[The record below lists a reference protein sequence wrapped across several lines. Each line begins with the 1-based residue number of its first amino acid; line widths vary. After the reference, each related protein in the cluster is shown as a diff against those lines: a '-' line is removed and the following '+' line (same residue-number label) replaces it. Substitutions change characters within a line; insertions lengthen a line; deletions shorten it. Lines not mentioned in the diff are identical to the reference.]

1 MARLAKIKS
10 EEKKIKTY
18 ERCKEKRLALKD
30 EIRKLQIDPEAN
42 FEALEVA
49 YAKLRKLP
57 RNANP
62 IRIRRRCRV
71 TGRSRGYYK
80 RVGLS
85 KSMFRLYAMNGHI
98 PGLVKASW

>member
-18 ERCKEKRLALKD
+18 ERCKEKRLALKED
-30 EIRKLQIDPEAN
+30 IRKLQINSEAN
-42 FEALEVA
+42 FEELEAA

-57 RNANP
+57 KNANP
-62 IRIRRRCRV
+62 TRLSNRCNI
-71 TGRSRGYYK
+71 TGRPRGFYR